1 MISTTPARY
10 KKFPSL
16 TNPVLSKTPENQQAL
31 RNLKKIYD
39 DHSKDWDEGTRCT
52 IIDYV
57 LNGETEV
64 TERIARTPG
73 RHRLLQRSMTFAIWI
88 VLRAIYGLERLGRV
102 QYRFTE
108 AFPGIDPASLV
119 SPVLA
124 KTTQEGGDDD
134 EDEDAPSP
142 LSICPPPPPP
152 PPRAPS
158 IFGTV
163 DVSKFA
169 YHQQQSDSQKRKRLD
184 VSSLQPWKILKRTVK
199 REPDT
204 ESFSTALRP
213 PAFPQVYLLPTE
225 ENRNSPSLDN
235 NAPLPSIESPTR
247 PSDSGQD
254 YSLSQQDKE
263 NCIPPLR
270 PVIQHT
276 AQVSRSNQS
285 IESGN
290 IDTNSPLSS
299 SQIPSLVDQCQKFD
313 ARIRELQTDVDN
325 MRKEQQEERQSFIET
340 IASIRDEIRA
350 DMDRSRDSTI
360 STQTAKV
367 NTAMTEFNKAVCTLR
382 TSLGTLATE
391 LGEQPEQDKPSLDLK
406 TSVNDL
412 RKFMAIVG
420 TNFEVRQQQFRGQ
433 VKALD
438 ETTYQS

>member
-1 MISTTPARY
+1 M
-10 KKFPSL
+10 
-16 TNPVLSKTPENQQAL
+16 
-31 RNLKKIYD
+31 
-39 DHSKDWDEGTRCT
+39 
-52 IIDYV
+52 
-57 LNGETEV
+57 
-64 TERIARTPG
+64 
-73 RHRLLQRSMTFAIWI
+73 
-88 VLRAIYGLERLGRV
+88 
-102 QYRFTE
+102 
-108 AFPGIDPASLV
+108 
-119 SPVLA
+119 
-124 KTTQEGGDDD
+124 
-134 EDEDAPSP
+134 
-142 LSICPPPPPP
+142 
-152 PPRAPS
+152 
-158 IFGTV
+158 
-163 DVSKFA
+163 
-169 YHQQQSDSQKRKRLD
+169 
-184 VSSLQPWKILKRTVK
+184 VK

-213 PAFPQVYLLPTE
+213 PAFPQAYLLPTE

-235 NAPLPSIESPTR
+235 NAPLPSIESPTG

-270 PVIQHT
+270 PAIQHT

-391 LGEQPEQDKPSLDLK
+391 LGEQPEQDKPSPDLK
-406 TSVNDL
+406 TSINDL

>member
-1 MISTTPARY
+1 MISITPARY

-16 TNPVLSKTPENQQAL
+16 TNPVLSKTPEHQQIL

-39 DHSKDWDEGTRCT
+39 DHSKDWDEGTRYT

-57 LNGETEV
+57 LNGDTEV
-64 TERIARTPG
+64 TERIARCPG
-73 RHRLLQRSMTFAIWI
+73 RHRLMQRKMTFAIWI
-88 VLRAIYGLERLGRV
+88 VLRATYGFERLTRI

-108 AFPGIDPASLV
+108 EFPGIDPASLV

-124 KTTQEGGDDD
+124 NTTQEEGEDD
-134 EDEDAPSP
+134 EDADAPHP
-142 LSICPPPPPP
+142 LSIRPPPSS
-152 PPRAPS
+152 PRAPS
-158 IFGTV
+158 IFGAV
-163 DVSKFA
+163 DVSKFT

-184 VSSLQPWKILKRTVK
+184 VASLQPWKILKKTVK

-225 ENRNSPSLDN
+225 ENRNAPSLDN
-235 NAPLPSIESPTR
+235 NAPLPSIESPNG
-247 PSDSGQD
+247 PSDSGQG

-270 PVIQHT
+270 PTIQST
-276 AQVSRSNQS
+276 AQISRSNQS

-313 ARIRELQTDVDN
+313 VRIRELQTDVDE

-340 IASIRDEIRA
+340 ITSIRDEIRA
-350 DMDRSRDSTI
+350 DMDRSRNSTI

-367 NTAMTEFNKAVCTLR
+367 NTALTGFNNAVCTLR
-382 TSLGTLATE
+382 ASLSTLAAE
-391 LGEQPEQDKPSLDLK
+391 LGEQPEQDKLSLDLK
-406 TSVNDL
+406 TSVDDL
-412 RKFMAIVG
+412 RKFMTVVG
-420 TNFEVRQQQFRGQ
+420 THFEVRQQQFRGQ

-438 ETTYQS
+438 ETADQS